1 MDELSTLP
9 TTDSGHVKKK
19 HAMRWLDGLNEPS
32 GADLKKAVVPKPN
45 GFSGSKY
52 ATEIS
57 AVRVTGDP
65 QFIEAVAGLLKP
77 LRDLEDESTRL
88 ELNLQQTEDRETE
101 ELTDN
106 YALYLSVA
114 ERG

>member
-1 MDELSTLP
+1 MIELESLP
-9 TTDSGHVKKK
+9 TTESGHVKKK
-19 HAMRWLDGLNEPS
+19 HAMEWLASINS
-32 GADLKKAVVPKPN
+32 SADEELKRAVVPKPS
-45 GFSGSKY
+45 GFEGSKY

-57 AVRVTGDP
+57 GVRVTGSP
-65 QFIEAVAGLLKP
+65 EFIEAVAGRLKP
-77 LRDLEDESTRL
+77 LRDLEAGETRL
-88 ELNLQQTEDRETE
+88 ELNLQRTEHRETG